1 MEGRIFARLTPAA
14 LAFALLAGGG
24 LARAATAPAATTA
37 PAGAAA
43 ATPAPL
49 AAPAVTPAPL
59 ATPAA
64 TANPGAAAGVP
75 TPIPLPT
82 IGPAGSSAA
91 LPYPAYGTPA
101 PGLES
106 VKTDGIPQTLSLKD
120 AIAIAAARSP
130 ALTSARADVGVA
142 RAGTRLARAGLLPN
156 LSANASSGR
165 SYGQNRT
172 TGVSGPYTSNSL
184 TATLDQLIFDGGRVS
199 ASIRAAKNNETAFS
213 DLYRRELQTLAFNVA
228 NAYYAALTAQSTTE
242 VAVQTVKLNQVQ
254 EDLVTAQVRAGAAAR
269 TDIATAQLPT
279 AQARVALV
287 RAQGAE
293 LSSYAALANVLGL
306 DANVDVKPIDDT
318 TLTDP
323 AAAAS
328 TVAIPTYQQAVA
340 RALLLRPDYDA
351 SVQSV
356 AAARASLRSAR
367 AGFFPTLSG
376 SASDGTSST
385 DTAGGTYRNSGS
397 IGANLAIPI
406 FNGGQTAAS
415 SAQAQASLDKAQA
428 SLETTRLGIQLNVK
442 QTLIG
447 LVSARA
453 ALDQAQ
459 FEYDKA
465 VEVLKATQAQ
475 YAAGV
480 TTLPLLL
487 SAQVGLTQALSDRVT
502 TVYGVRTAE
511 QALIYALGTNI

>member
-1 MEGRIFARLTPAA
+1 MFERILSRLARLTLAAALLMGPCAAYAQAPAATVTPAATSTPSATVTPAA
-14 LAFALLAGGG
+14 L
-24 LARAATAPAATTA
+24 
-37 PAGAAA
+37 
-43 ATPAPL
+43 
-49 AAPAVTPAPL
+49 VTPA
-59 ATPAA
+59 AKGT
-64 TANPGAAAGVP
+64 GVLP

-82 IGPAGSSAA
+82 IGPAGSSAT

-106 VKTDGIPQTLSLKD
+106 VKAPGIPQSITLKE

-142 RAGTRLARAGLLPN
+142 KAQARLAQAGLLPN

-165 SYGQNRT
+165 SYGQSRT
-172 TGVSGPYTSNSL
+172 LGTTAPYTSNSL
-184 TATLDQLIFDGGRVS
+184 SATLEQLIFDGGRVS
-199 ASIRAAKNNETAFS
+199 ASIRAAKDNETAFS
-213 DLYRRELQTLAFNVA
+213 DLYRRQLQTVAFNVA

-287 RAQGAE
+287 RAQGTE

-323 AAAAS
+323 AASAS
-328 TVAIPTYQQAVA
+328 TVAIPTYQQAIA
-340 RALLLRPDYDA
+340 RAILQRPDYDA
-351 SVQSV
+351 SEQSV
-356 AAARASLRSAR
+356 AAARASLRAAR
-367 AGFFPTLSG
+367 LGIFPTLSG
-376 SASDGTSST
+376 SASDGTNST
-385 DTAGGTYRNSGS
+385 DLAGGTYRTSGS
-397 IGANLAIPI
+397 LGVNLAIPI
-406 FNGGQTAAS
+406 FDQGLTAAN
-415 SAQAQASLDKAQA
+415 SAQAQASFDKAEA
-428 SLETTRLGIQLNVK
+428 NLEITRLGIQLNVK
-442 QTLIG
+442 QSLIG

-502 TVYGVRTAE
+502 TVYGVKTAE
-511 QALIYALGTNI
+511 QALLYALGSN

>member
-1 MEGRIFARLTPAA
+1 MFERISSRLARLALAAA
-14 LAFALLAGGG
+14 LVTGPC
-24 LARAATAPAATTA
+24 AAYAQAPSAT
-37 PAGAAA
+37 
-43 ATPAPL
+43 
-49 AAPAVTPAPL
+49 V
-59 ATPAA
+59 TPAA
-64 TANPGAAAGVP
+64 TATPAAAVTPAAIVTAAAKTAVTLP

-82 IGPAGSSAA
+82 IGPAGSSAS

-106 VKTDGIPQTLSLKD
+106 VKVPGIPASITLKE

-142 RAGTRLARAGLLPN
+142 KAQARLAQSGLLPN
-156 LSANASSGR
+156 LSASASSGR

-172 TGVSGPYTSNSL
+172 TGTGTAGPYTSNSL
-184 TATLDQLIFDGGRVS
+184 SATLQQLIFDGGRVS
-199 ASIRAAKNNETAFS
+199 ASIRAAKDNETAFS
-213 DLYRRELQTLAFNVA
+213 DLYRRELQTVAFNVA

-293 LSSYAALANVLGL
+293 LSAYAALANVLGL

-323 AAAAS
+323 AASAS
-328 TVAIPTYQQAVA
+328 TVAIPTYQQAIA
-340 RALLLRPDYDA
+340 RALLQRPDYDA
-351 SVQSV
+351 SEQSV
-356 AAARASLRSAR
+356 AAARASLRAAR
-367 AGFFPTLSG
+367 LGIFPTLSG
-376 SASDGTSST
+376 SASDGTNST
-385 DTAGGTYRNSGS
+385 DLAGGTYRTSGS
-397 IGANLAIPI
+397 LGVNLAIPL
-406 FNGGQTAAS
+406 FDQGQTAAS
-415 SAQAQASLDKAQA
+415 SAQAQASFDKAEANLQI
-428 SLETTRLGIQLNVK
+428 TRLGIQLNVK
-442 QTLIG
+442 QALIG

-459 FEYDKA
+459 VEYDKA

-502 TVYGVRTAE
+502 TVYGVKTAE
-511 QALIYALGTNI
+511 QTLLYALGSN

>member
-1 MEGRIFARLTPAA
+1 MFGRTFARLGPAALTIGLLSSTGAAHAATAGPAPVTPAPAIRVPAAAVTPAALTPAA
-14 LAFALLAGGG
+14 TPTPSAL
-24 LARAATAPAATTA
+24 
-37 PAGAAA
+37 
-43 ATPAPL
+43 
-49 AAPAVTPAPL
+49 
-59 ATPAA
+59 
-64 TANPGAAAGVP
+64 P

-82 IGPAGSSAA
+82 FGQPGSSAE

-106 VKTDGIPQTLSLKD
+106 VKAEGIPQSITLKE

-130 ALTSARADVGVA
+130 ALTAARADVGVA
-142 RAGTRLARAGLLPN
+142 RAQARLAQTGLLPN
-156 LSANASSGR
+156 LSATGSTGR
-165 SYGQNRT
+165 SYGQNRSIGT
-172 TGVSGPYTSNSL
+172 TGPYTSNSL
-184 TATLDQLIFDGGRVS
+184 TGSLQQLIFDGGRVS
-199 ASIRAAKNNETAFS
+199 ASIHAAKSNETAFS
-213 DLYRRELQTLAFNVA
+213 DLYRRELQTVAFNVA
-228 NAYYAALTAQSTTE
+228 TAYYAALTAQSTTE

-287 RAQGAE
+287 RAQGTE
-293 LSSYAALANVLGL
+293 LSAYAALANVLGL

-318 TLTDP
+318 KLTDP
-323 AAAAS
+323 AAATS
-328 TVAIPTYQQAVA
+328 TVALPTYQQAIQ
-340 RALLLRPDYDA
+340 RALLQRPDYDA
-351 SVQSV
+351 SLQNV
-356 AAARASLRSAR
+356 AAARASLRAAR
-367 AGFFPTLSG
+367 LGSFPTLEG

-385 DTAGGTYRNSGS
+385 DLTGGTYRSSGS
-397 IGANLAIPI
+397 IGASLTIPL
-406 FNGGQTAAS
+406 FNQGQTFANV
-415 SAQAQASLDKAQA
+415 AQARA
-428 SLETTRLGIQLNVK
+428 SLERAEANLVSARLALQLNVK
-442 QTLIG
+442 QALFG

-487 SAQVGLTQALSDRVT
+487 NAQVGLTQALSDRVT
-502 TVYGVRTAE
+502 TIYGVRTAE
-511 QALIYALGTNI
+511 QTLLYALGTNN